1 MQNVGR
7 RPVNARERDPVAQ
20 PVASWRWTEAMRSA
34 VFFAGAYL
42 YLWLWVEPCLI
53 YSCATITDFPV
64 FYKGW
69 AFFQAAVQNPGGLT
83 RYVSAFAS
91 QLFLYSG
98 AGAAVIVVQAW
109 AICACVSCL
118 LRAARLP
125 GACLLR
131 FVPAVFVIAA
141 YARYSFHLPMFT
153 AAVAALA
160 FACLYVRLAHR
171 SRAVAIWLVLSAILY
186 VVGGAAFLPFACLC
200 AAYELGRGRWARIAL
215 YLALAVVLP
224 YVVGVLLFRISLV
237 NAYTELLP
245 LSWRVAG
252 WPTRERMVAAV
263 YVAYL
268 FVIMGMLVAGLGQA
282 LRARWGSRQAG
293 DQPRTGRLVRCI
305 GKPAVQWAV
314 GTLVL
319 FAAGGAAAVYSL
331 DREQKA
337 SLTVHYYACRRMWPE
352 VLDAA
357 RRCPGRLHVMTAVNL
372 ALYHTGRLNRD
383 MFLYPQQPEGLLLTG
398 DDHVV
403 LYWHAFD
410 TLIDLGLVN
419 PAQKNLTECLE
430 TFGEH
435 PWILERLAKVN
446 LIKGNT
452 AAARVYLHAL
462 RKTLWPSR
470 WATEC
475 LSRLDADPNLA
486 GDAEIQRLRA
496 QRLSMDSPAL
506 FYAEDALLTALV
518 EQSGGIG
525 PQLPGS
531 MSGPPNRMAF
541 EYLMAGYLLT
551 GQLDRIAQQI
561 ARLDEFGYAE
571 IPPLWQEAILIY
583 AYGERK
589 TVNLYGRSI
598 DPEMDRRIK
607 HFSGVVN
614 KHGRD
619 RDAAIA
625 ELAKDYRGS
634 YFFYRFCTR
643 GTSR

>member
-7 RPVNARERDPVAQ
+7 RPVNTRERDSVAQ
-20 PVASWRWTEAMRSA
+20 PVASRRWTDAMRSA
-34 VFFAGAYL
+34 VFFAGVYL
-42 YLWLWVEPCLI
+42 YLWLWVQPCLI

-69 AFFQAAVQNPGGLT
+69 VFFQATVQSPGGLT
-83 RYVSAFAS
+83 RYVSAFVS
-91 QLFLYSG
+91 QLLLYSW

-109 AICACVSCL
+109 AICACTGCL
-118 LRAARLP
+118 LRAVRLP
-125 GACLLR
+125 GARLLR
-131 FVPAVFVIAA
+131 FVPAVFAIVA

-153 AAVAALA
+153 GALVSLA
-160 FACLYVRLAHR
+160 CACLYVRYADR
-171 SRAVAIWLVLSAILY
+171 SRAVGIWLVLSAIAY
-186 VVGGAAFLPFACLC
+186 VVGGAAFLPFAGLC
-200 AAYELGRGRWARIAL
+200 MAYELCRRRWRRIGL
-215 YLALAVVLP
+215 YLPVAAALP
-224 YVVGVLLFRISLV
+224 YVVGVLVFRISLV
-237 NAYTELLP
+237 NAYTDLLP
-245 LSWRVAG
+245 MSWRVSG
-252 WPTRERMVAAV
+252 WPTREQMVVAV
-263 YVAYL
+263 YVVYL
-268 FVIMGMLVAGLGQA
+268 FTLVGVLVAGLGHA
-282 LRARWGSRQAG
+282 LQARWGSRQAG
-293 DQPRTGRLVRCI
+293 DKPHAGRLVRCI

-337 SLTVHYYACRRMWPE
+337 SLTVHYYACRRMWPQ
-352 VLDAA
+352 VLHAA
-357 RRCPGRLHVMTAVNL
+357 RHCPNSPHVMAAVNL
-372 ALYHTGRLNRD
+372 ALYHTGRLNQD
-383 MFLYPQQPEGLLLTG
+383 MFLHVQTPDGLLRTG

-410 TLIDLGLVN
+410 TLIDLGLAN
-419 PAQKNLTECLE
+419 LAEKNLTECLE

-446 LIKGNT
+446 LIKGKT
-452 AAARVYLHAL
+452 AAARVYLGAL
-462 RKTLWPSR
+462 RKTLFPSR

-486 GDAEIQRLRA
+486 DDSDVQRLRA
-496 QRLSMDSPAL
+496 QRLRMDSPAL
-506 FYAEDALLTALV
+506 FYTEDALLTALV

-531 MSGPPNRMAF
+531 ASGPPNRMAF
-541 EYLMAGYLLT
+541 EYLMARYLLT

-583 AYGERK
+583 SYGERK
-589 TVNLYGRSI
+589 VVNLYGRSI

-607 HFSGVVN
+607 HFSSVVN
-614 KHGRD
+614 KHGKD

-643 GTSR
+643 GASQ